1 MDVVSSQVRSVNFET
16 DNALGSSNS
25 RALLGSDTAGD
36 DTNRGSNP
44 NDADAADSSRFE
56 VNLSKMTVKS
66 DAGATVRDVLD
77 FLENHRRGDGD
88 GDDDDDELLKQ
99 ESSDETQ
106 SLDVLRS
113 LRDKDVSSDG
123 YTLPAFPWF
132 VDQTIGGAV
141 ATATHG
147 SSLRHGSLSSQVRV
161 YGLSPNPET
170 AVWTRFDYSLFTH
183 TSHTHC
189 SARLRVT
196 VYVYSIGLLR
206 IVLKTDPLL
215 FVYKRSSPR

>member
-1 MDVVSSQVRSVNFET
+1 
-16 DNALGSSNS
+16 
-25 RALLGSDTAGD
+25 LGSDTAGD

-44 NDADAADSSRFE
+44 NDADADSSRFE

-161 YGLSPNPET
+161 YGLSQT
-170 AVWTRFDYSLFTH
+170 QRRRFGPALT
-183 TSHTHC
+183 THC
-189 SARLRVT
+189 LLIHHIRT
-196 VYVYSIGLLR
+196 VPPDYG
-206 IVLKTDPLL
+206 
-215 FVYKRSSPR
+215 

>member
-44 NDADAADSSRFE
+44 NDADADSSRFE

-123 YTLPAFPWF
+123 YTLTAFPWF

-161 YGLSPNPET
+161 YGLSQT
-170 AVWTRFDYSLFTH
+170 QRRRFGPALT
-183 TSHTHC
+183 THC
-189 SARLRVT
+189 LLIHHIRT
-196 VYVYSIGLLR
+196 VPPDYG
-206 IVLKTDPLL
+206 
-215 FVYKRSSPR
+215 